1 MAQLPIDQPR
11 DRADAGGV
19 ASPTVAVGPGQRVVA
34 AQPPDGV
41 LDDATADGVASA
53 T

>member
-19 ASPTVAVGPGQRVVA
+19 TSPTVAVGPGQRVVA